1 MKLKVRV
8 ADINEVA
15 EPYREQYIQ
24 AEDGKSWALNEEFEI
39 EDVAGLKEN
48 NQKLLKQSKAIQ
60 EAMQKMK
67 EQFGDIDPEKAREAQ
82 KKLEELENKEL
93 MDAGKFEEL
102 MAKRTEAMKRD
113 HQNQIDQMSKGWES
127 DKARVKTLETQ
138 LQRTTII
145 NDLRNTAGK
154 LHIRSNMVPL
164 LELKAEREWVLNE
177 DGQAVWKDENGQV
190 RYGKDPAKPANMSD
204 YLSEQIASMPEL
216 LEGSTGTGANG
227 NAGRGG
233 VRGVALSREDAHKD
247 MNAYFAAKEKAKE
260 QGLPVGQIHVTE

>member
-1 MKLKVRV
+1 MKLKIRV

-15 EPYREQYIQ
+15 EPYREQYVQ
-24 AEDGKSWALNEEFEI
+24 LPDGAGWALNEEFEI

-48 NQKLLKQSKAIQ
+48 NQKLLKQSKAVQ

-127 DKARVKTLETQ
+127 DKARVKTLETE

-154 LHIRSNMVPL
+154 LKIRSDMIPY
-164 LELKAEREWVLNE
+164 LELKAEREWVLDE
-177 DGQAVWKDENGQV
+177 EGKAVWKDNGQV
-190 RYGKDPAKPANMSD
+190 RYGKDPSKPASMAE
-204 YLSEQIASMPEL
+204 YLTELVTASPAL
-216 LEGSTGTGANG
+216 LEGSTATGANG
-227 NAGRGG
+227 NAGRSGT
-233 VRGVALSREDAHKD
+233 RGVAISREDVHKD

-260 QGLPVGQIHVTE
+260 QGLPVDQIHVTE